1 MEYAL
6 SIYDRFTLL
15 SFLPP
20 AQSYVTMRVVMD
32 LMAALPLSETELADA
47 QVVQGTDGFL
57 RWKTG
62 VVPDKA
68 VEIGAV
74 GLSII
79 KDGLAQRAKELDANQ
94 AITVEF
100 LRLLDRFEVV
110 YSPPEVESDSKE
122 GKS

>member
-1 MEYAL
+1 MEYQL

-15 SFLPP
+15 SALPP

-32 LMAALPLSETELADA
+32 LTAALPLSETELADA
-47 QVVQGTDGFL
+47 HVEQGADGFL
-57 RWKTG
+57 RWRQG
-62 VVPDKA
+62 AVPDKA

-74 GLSII
+74 GLTII
-79 KDGLAQRAKELDANQ
+79 RDGLAQRAKELDANQ

-110 YSPPEVESDSKE
+110 YAPPEEVESDSD
-122 GKS
+122 G